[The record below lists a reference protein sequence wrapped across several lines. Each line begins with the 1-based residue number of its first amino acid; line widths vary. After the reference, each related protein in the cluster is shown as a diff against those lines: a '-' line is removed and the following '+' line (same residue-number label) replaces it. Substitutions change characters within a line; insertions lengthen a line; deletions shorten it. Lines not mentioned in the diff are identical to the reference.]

1 MEFAIAPH
9 LGSGVMHYHLEEHA
23 LRVVAEKSGRE
34 EVVPFSRIQRIHLRE
49 DMVGVF
55 SADIRVESGPA
66 LRLTS
71 RHFLGLGRFED
82 RGPAYGAFMRALVAA
97 SGRVNP
103 STELLAGSSLLY
115 WLGWVMVVLAIG
127 MGLLVG
133 AALLFGA
140 TSGRPPPLGG
150 LLVLPLALVVGGGF
164 IRQGRGKTFMPT
176 EPPAR
181 FLPGAS

>member
-9 LGSGVMHYHLEEHA
+9 LGSGVMHYHLEDHA

-34 EVVPFSRIQRIHLRE
+34 DVIPFSRIQRIHLRE

-97 SGRVNP
+97 CGRINP
-103 STELLAGSSLLY
+103 TTELLAGSSLLY
-115 WLGWVMVVLAIG
+115 GLGWVLVVLAIV

-140 TSGRPPPLGG
+140 TNGRPPPVSG

-164 IRQGRGKTFMPT
+164 IRQGRGKTFVPT